1 MALRSAERNMRPF
14 YLCAGLML
22 AMIAAGCTRLDSA
35 PIQPAPMAEKDCTDA
50 AMVAVRDAAAD
61 EYSAAMQDVVYR
73 NSYAACEAAKQNSA
87 SAK

>member
-1 MALRSAERNMRPF
+1 MRPF

-73 NSYAACEAAKQNSA
+73 NSYDACVAAKQNSA